1 MANTFKNY
9 AATGVGTSASTI
21 LTGPSATQT
30 TVIGITVANILTS
43 GPITVDVYATIGG
56 TDYYIVKN
64 AVIPV
69 GGSLVPVGGDQK
81 LVLEA
86 TDALKV
92 VSDTA
97 SSADVIASVLEIT

>member
-21 LTGPSATQT
+21 LTGPGSTQT

-56 TDYYIVKN
+56 TAVSYTHLTLPTKRIV
-64 AVIPV
+64 
-69 GGSLVPVGGDQK
+69 
-81 LVLEA
+81 
-86 TDALKV
+86 
-92 VSDTA
+92 
-97 SSADVIASVLEIT
+97 

>member
-9 AATGVGTSASTI
+9 VATGVGTSASTI
-21 LTGPSATQT
+21 LTGGGSTQT
-30 TVIGITVANILTS
+30 TVIGITVANTTGS
-43 GPITVDVYATIGG
+43 TITVDVYITVSA
-56 TDYYIVKN
+56 TDYYVVKG
-64 AVIPV
+64 ATVPS

-86 TDALKV
+86 GDALKV

>member
-1 MANTFKNY
+1 
-9 AATGVGTSASTI
+9 
-21 LTGPSATQT
+21 
-30 TVIGITVANILTS
+30 LTS

-86 TDALKV
+86 TDVLKV